1 MITDA
6 FEIVPGLVPADRTS
20 VLRIMPR
27 AGHTLNELGAF
38 TLYYRA
44 HENLLRGGRI
54 TPDTEKHPLPLWR
67 EDHGE
72 LVIEGFFAGE
82 QEHSIDL
89 IRPGNES
96 RPEVLA
102 AFRVY
107 SLKEDFHGLK
117 PYRGNFH
124 QHSTNSRCCHAPED
138 TPAHVAAESRR
149 IGMDFTTI
157 SDHSYYDSVREAEAV
172 YADVPLDL
180 ALFPGEEVHPM
191 QWSQHIVNFG
201 GRHSITGL
209 IEADRE
215 KFYREVEEIRK
226 KLCLPDRMDQF
237 VIAASQWA
245 FARIREAGG
254 LAILAHPFWYYN
266 PLAGLMVSP
275 AVTEELIRRGG
286 FDAMEVVSGFYYDI
300 AEYNNWQIARWFES
314 RAEGR
319 RIPPLGVNDSHRCQ
333 GEKSEFDW
341 YSTVLLSESTSFE
354 DIRNAV
360 LDCRCGAVESLP
372 GAPVKVY
379 ASLRLVKYIHFLL
392 REYFPVHDTLC
403 RQEGLAMEAHCK
415 GVPRVAERLSA
426 LSGGTVEWRRRFMGA
441 LYRKQKEE
449 KC

>member
-1 MITDA
+1 MSTDS
-6 FEIVPGLVPADRTS
+6 FEIFPGLVPSDRSS
-20 VLRIMPR
+20 VLRIVPR
-27 AGHTLNELGAF
+27 AGHSLNELGAF

-44 HENLLRGGRI
+44 HENLLRDGRI
-54 TPDTEKHPLPLWR
+54 TPDTVKHPLPSWR
-67 EDHGE
+67 EEDGQ

-89 IRPGNES
+89 IRPGSES

-275 AVTEELIRRGG
+275 AVTEELIRGG
-286 FDAMEVVSGFYYDI
+286 
-300 AEYNNWQIARWFES
+300 
-314 RAEGR
+314 
-319 RIPPLGVNDSHRCQ
+319 
-333 GEKSEFDW
+333 
-341 YSTVLLSESTSFE
+341 
-354 DIRNAV
+354 
-360 LDCRCGAVESLP
+360 
-372 GAPVKVY
+372 
-379 ASLRLVKYIHFLL
+379 
-392 REYFPVHDTLC
+392 
-403 RQEGLAMEAHCK
+403 
-415 GVPRVAERLSA
+415 RV
-426 LSGGTVEWRRRFMGA
+426 
-441 LYRKQKEE
+441 
-449 KC
+449 